1 MMTPAQVV
9 RRKREGEELAPS
21 DIRAFFQG
29 YAHGAVE
36 EYQMSAFL
44 MAVYF
49 RGMSA
54 TELAALVEVMLDSG
68 AVAELSAL
76 REAAAGQR
84 TSTAGLQSETDKVDL
99 IPIDRKIRLG
109 GVFKRDDSD
118 FWILWMN
125 GHKLHPGYLFPEI
138 QKIKVEKEEVYLEWY
153 DIGLNDV
160 IKLTM
165 RPNQVYDIVTGILY
179 NDTAG
184 GR

>member
-1 MMTPAQVV
+1 MKKYRMLFT
-9 RRKREGEELAPS
+9 
-21 DIRAFFQG
+21 
-29 YAHGAVE
+29 
-36 EYQMSAFL
+36 
-44 MAVYF
+44 
-49 RGMSA
+49 
-54 TELAALVEVMLDSG
+54 AALVAAFTCVAAAGVRAQQPYQPPGQAQEAPAPRVPFRDTLLFSP
-68 AVAELSAL
+68 AELSAL